1 MCCGYAH
8 VPGTS
13 WPGAGGSPGRVMF
26 EYQGHGPLT
35 IYGRVTGSRYYFPG
49 PAARVPVDGR
59 DAPYLE
65 VIRGLATVG
74 EAGRDQAR

>member
-1 MCCGYAH
+1 MCCGYAQL
-8 VPGTS
+8 PDAS
-13 WPGAGGSPGRVMF
+13 WPEASGPPRVVF

-35 IYGRVTGSRYYFPG
+35 IYGRVTGSRYHFPG

-65 VIRGLATVG
+65 VIRGLETVG
-74 EAGRDQAR
+74 EAKRDQAR